1 MCILFC
7 YEASW
12 TITDRYLK
20 QYDSYSPGGVTV
32 AHN

>member
-7 YEASW
+7 YYIK

-20 QYDSYSPGGVTV
+20 QYDSYSPGGATV